1 VIDGARQQ
9 ISEVDRTLLAALNRR
24 LEIVTAL
31 HDFKLREGIPLRDP
45 DRERAL
51 VAALQAENDGPL
63 SDDAVARFF
72 DFVLALTRDEI
83 HGA

>member
-1 VIDGARQQ
+1 MIDEAREQ
-9 ISEVDRTLLAALNRR
+9 IGEVDRALLAALNRR

-31 HDFKLREGIPLRDP
+31 HDYKLREGIPLRDP
-45 DRERAL
+45 EREKAL
-51 VAALQAENDGPL
+51 VVALQFENEGPL